1 MKIKQKPLIFK
12 AKSNQTFACIEIPN
26 QYVDEL
32 NKIMKHDDI
41 TVEIIKTK
49 VKRSLSA
56 NAMAWSLIHKMATKL
71 NTTDEEVYI
80 ELLRS
85 YGRKD
90 YVAAPVD
97 AEEILKRNYKIVE
110 QIKECTVND
119 KKAMTFRLVTGS
131 SLYNSKEMSTF
142 IEGIIFECKKL
153 NIETLPPDEIK
164 RMIDMIEGV

>member
-1 MKIKQKPLIFK
+1 MKLKQKPQLITTK
-12 AKSNQTFACIEIPN
+12 NGMVFANIEIPTA
-26 QYVDEL
+26 YVDEL
-32 NKIMKHDDI
+32 NKVMKHDDI
-41 TVEIIKTK
+41 TVEIAKTK
-49 VKRSLSA
+49 VKRSLNA

-90 YVAAPVD
+90 YVAATVD

-153 NIETLPPDEIK
+153 NIETLQPDEIR
-164 RMIDMIEGV
+164 RMIDMIEEV